1 MKKTNNTGVDYIEK
15 KNYQKLLQKMSSDK
29 ETVRL
34 RAEEMAELFD
44 RDSSEYRYI

>member
-1 MKKTNNTGVDYIEK
+1 
-15 KNYQKLLQKMSSDK
+15 MSSDK

-44 RDSSEYRYI
+44 RDSCEYRDI